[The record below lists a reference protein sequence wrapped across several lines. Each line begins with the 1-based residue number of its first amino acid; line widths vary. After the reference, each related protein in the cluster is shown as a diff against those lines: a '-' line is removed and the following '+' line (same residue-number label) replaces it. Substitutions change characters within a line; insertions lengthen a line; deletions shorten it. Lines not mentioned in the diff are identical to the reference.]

1 MNGVKKNTDQKV
13 ARPFVKWVGGKSK
26 LVPILISYFPDE
38 FNNYYE
44 PFVGGGAL
52 YFTVNPSKAYI
63 NDLNEVLINAY
74 INIKDRLDDVISA
87 LRLIENEY
95 IQLNSLET
103 KKEFYLSKRK
113 LFNQLQNDDFN
124 KTILLIFINKTC
136 FNGMYRENSK
146 GEYNIP
152 FGKHESPTICDE
164 KNLRLVSEH
173 LKKTTITQS
182 SYEDAIKSAKKG
194 DLIYF
199 DPPYDP
205 LNTTSSFT
213 TYQAGGFTSR
223 DQEKLRDTFKKLS
236 DKGCY
241 VMLSNSDTPLINE
254 LYKEFTINKIY
265 ASRSINSN
273 GKKRGKVKE
282 VLVTNYAKK

>member
-1 MNGVKKNTDQKV
+1 MNGDKKTTSSQT
-13 ARPFVKWVGGKSK
+13 ARPFVKWVGGKSR
-26 LVPILISYFPDE
+26 LVPTLLSYFPDE

-52 YFTVNPSKAYI
+52 YFSINPSKAFI

-74 INIKDRLDDVISA
+74 INIKKRIDEVVDA
-87 LRLIENEY
+87 LKIIQNEY
-95 IQLNSLET
+95 INLDNLDA
-103 KKEFYLSKRK
+103 KKEFYLTKRK
-113 LFNQLQNDDFN
+113 LFNQLPNDDFN

-152 FGKHESPTICDE
+152 FGQHDSPTICDE
-164 KNLRLVSEH
+164 KNLRLVSGH
-173 LKKTTITQS
+173 LKKTTITKF
-182 SYEDAIKSAKKG
+182 SYDDAIKTAKKG
-194 DLIYF
+194 DLVYF

-213 TYQAGGFTSR
+213 TYQAGGFSSK
-223 DQEKLRDTFKKLS
+223 DQEKLRDVFKKLS
-236 DKGCY
+236 EKGCY
-241 VMLSNSDTPLINE
+241 VMLSNSDTPMINE

-273 GKKRGKVKE
+273 GAKRQKVKE
-282 VLVTNYAKK
+282 VLVTNYVKK